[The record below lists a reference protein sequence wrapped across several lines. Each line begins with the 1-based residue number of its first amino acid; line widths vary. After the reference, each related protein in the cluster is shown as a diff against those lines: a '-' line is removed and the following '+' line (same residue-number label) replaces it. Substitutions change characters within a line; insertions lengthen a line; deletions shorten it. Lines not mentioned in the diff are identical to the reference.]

1 MRVSNFLLLW
11 QIATYSELYVTD
23 TLWPDFNRTDLLRA
37 ILDYQKRDRRFG
49 GLGDAAPLT
58 DNTLVEATPIR

>member
-1 MRVSNFLLLW
+1 MV
-11 QIATYSELYVTD
+11 QIAYSELYVTD
-23 TLWPDFNRTDLLRA
+23 TLWPDFSRADLLRA

-58 DNTLVEATPIR
+58 ADDAVLEAPVNIR

>member
-1 MRVSNFLLLW
+1 
-11 QIATYSELYVTD
+11 
-23 TLWPDFNRTDLLRA
+23 LWPDFKRTDLLRA

-58 DNTLVEATPIR
+58 SDDSVLEETPVPIR